1 MLFLRNEH
9 VRGESLYK
17 DDLPD
22 VVAELKKKGLAV
34 ESEGAVCV
42 FPEGFKDKE
51 GKPLPVIVQKSDGA
65 YLYAT
70 TDLAAIRYRV
80 GELKADKIIYVT
92 DARQGLHFEMVFAVA
107 RMAGWDIKPEDRRIC
122 SRYVWVGSRRR
133 WQAIKD
139 AVGRE
144 CEAQRAFG

>member
-1 MLFLRNEH
+1 M
-9 VRGESLYK
+9 
-17 DDLPD
+17 
-22 VVAELKKKGLAV
+22 

-107 RMAGWDIKPEDRRIC
+107 RMAVP
-122 SRYVWVGSRRR
+122 
-133 WQAIKD
+133 
-139 AVGRE
+139 
-144 CEAQRAFG
+144 

>member
-1 MLFLRNEH
+1 MIIFILNFIPEKAYGFWVGYWARIVKTTSKHFLEIYNRLGVILKDEH
-9 VRGESLYK
+9 TRGESFYK
-17 DDLPD
+17 DMLPG

-51 GKPLPVIVQKSDGA
+51 GKPLPVIIQKSDGA

-80 GELKADKIIYVT
+80 GQI
-92 DARQGLHFEMVFAVA
+92 
-107 RMAGWDIKPEDRRIC
+107 
-122 SRYVWVGSRRR
+122 
-133 WQAIKD
+133 
-139 AVGRE
+139 
-144 CEAQRAFG
+144 